1 MSISRGNIQEAN
13 EHLKQLHHRVFE
25 LENQIQMQAMHI
37 DELQQTN
44 VELERRLQEST
55 TVQESEDTEEITEL
69 KRRLQES
76 DEHVQKLLEAAH
88 ERDAAVL
95 RLETKARLF
104 YEVVEHKAALAKIL
118 EVLDELSDSGAGG
131 LGVQSEDVVSK
142 ETNTKPDT

>member
-13 EHLKQLHHRVFE
+13 EHLKQLYQKVFE

-44 VELERRLQEST
+44 FELERRLQEMAT
-55 TVQESEDTEEITEL
+55 DQENEEVAQL
-69 KRRLQES
+69 KQRLQES
-76 DEHVQKLLEAAH
+76 EQHVQKLLEAAQ

-118 EVLDELSDSGAGG
+118 KVLDELSDSDG
-131 LGVQSEDVVSK
+131 QSQDVVSK
-142 ETNTKPDT
+142 GEPNKSD